1 MENHK
6 KIYKT
11 RYWRDV
17 IRPAVIDR
25 DKGICFFCGKLIKKR
40 ATIHHIEELNE
51 ENYNDYDIA
60 FGLDNLVA
68 CHSYCHD
75 YHHKRFGYKESIV
88 CDDLSINYAR
98 RTELME
104 VKYGNNNKN
113 VARSNTN

>member
-11 RYWRDV
+11 KLWQETRQS
-17 IRPAVIDR
+17 VIDR
-25 DKGICFFCGKLIKKR
+25 DKGICFFCGKLIGKR

-51 ENYNDYDIA
+51 NNYTDYEIA
-60 FGLDNLVA
+60 YGLDNLVA

-88 CDDLSINYAR
+88 LEDLSIDYAKR
-98 RTELME
+98 NTLME
-104 VKYGNNNKN
+104 ERYGK
-113 VARSNTN
+113 VF